1 MEPFPDLKVE
11 CEDFL
16 VNLNLER
23 LQIVPHI
30 RSSWLKV
37 IEVPSE
43 NPSHAVHLEVAEAL
57 MQRSLE
63 GSQDASQRPRL
74 IDFLTRCK

>member
-23 LQIVPHI
+23 LQIVQHI
-30 RSSWLKV
+30 RGSWLKV

-43 NPSHAVHLEVAEAL
+43 NPSQPVHLEVAEAL
-57 MQRSLE
+57 MERSLE
-63 GSQDASQRPRL
+63 GSQDGSQRPRL
-74 IDFLTRCK
+74 IDFLTRC